1 MQSIIGLQSKI
12 KPWHKC
18 ALVFPILMVF
28 SGLSQGALVY
38 EPQESFS
45 AYSQRAERH
54 LLAHKVWVN
63 EKDKARELAAVMPF
77 ELLPEKA
84 RCAQAPSVGV
94 LLSHGLSDSP
104 FSMRDAA
111 YALQQACYQVR
122 VVLLPGHGTR
132 AEDLLDVT
140 RDDWR
145 DTFRHAADQLSQEV
159 DTLYVGGFSTG
170 GALATEYAWQNEER
184 VAGAVLFAPAFK
196 VNSGIDWLSPWL
208 ALVKDWLD
216 HQPSDDFAKYA
227 SIPVPAIAEIYHL
240 AKDVRTEVMDNP
252 KHVPVFIA
260 LSDEDQTVDSAVSQ
274 QVFETG
280 MIGENSHMVVY
291 SQSQE
296 NIKTERLSVHNSHWP
311 EEQILGLSHMA
322 IHGNPNNPY
331 YGAAGEY
338 RLCGWYLSDEAQY
351 QACRTDPDNWFGERS
366 DALADKSAYAARVSW
381 NPHFD
386 LLMQDVAF
394 FLQTNLYK

>member
-1 MQSIIGLQSKI
+1 MAQ
-12 KPWHKC
+12 WHKRVW
-18 ALVFPILMVF
+18 VFPMLMT
-28 SGLSQGALVY
+28 LSAASQAAFVY
-38 EPQESFS
+38 EADEPFS
-45 AYSQRAERH
+45 RYIERAERH
-54 LLAHKVWVN
+54 LIAHKVWIN
-63 EKDKARELAAVMPF
+63 EEDKARELAAVMPF
-77 ELLPEKA
+77 ELLPDAEQ
-84 RCAQAPSVGV
+84 CAQTPSVGV

-104 FSMRDAA
+104 FSMRDTA

-145 DTFRHAADQLSQEV
+145 DTFRHGANKFSQEV

-170 GALATEYAWQNEER
+170 GALATEYAWQHEDS

-216 HQPSDDFAKYA
+216 KEPSDDFAKYA

-240 AKDVRTEVMDNP
+240 AKEVRTEVTDNP

-260 LSDEDQTVDSAVSQ
+260 LSDEDQTVDSSVSQ
-274 QVFETG
+274 EVFDTG
-280 MIGENSHMVVY
+280 MISENSQMVIY

-296 NIKTERLSVHNSHWP
+296 NIKTARLSVHNSHWP
-311 EEQILGLSHMA
+311 DEQILGLSHMA
-322 IHGNPNNPY
+322 IHGHPNNPY
-331 YGAAGEY
+331 YGATGEY
-338 RLCGWYLSDEAQY
+338 RICGWYLSDATQY
-351 QACRTDPDNWFGERS
+351 QACRTDTNNWFGERS
-366 DALADKSAYAARVSW
+366 IALTEKSPHAARVSW

-386 LLMQDVAF
+386 ELMQEVTI
-394 FLQTNLYK
+394 FLQTNINK